1 MQVFRDRAID
11 TYIELYYS
19 LYSEVL
25 RSAALGNTRGTGKR
39 NRCVRADTRRTDY
52 VKRKVK
58 NRKRT
63 VLLAMLSA
71 PCRGLYLFPSA

>member
-25 RSAALGNTRGTGKR
+25 RSAALEIPGAPGRETAVYGPTRE
-39 NRCVRADTRRTDY
+39 
-52 VKRKVK
+52 
-58 NRKRT
+58 
-63 VLLAMLSA
+63 
-71 PCRGLYLFPSA
+71 GLIM